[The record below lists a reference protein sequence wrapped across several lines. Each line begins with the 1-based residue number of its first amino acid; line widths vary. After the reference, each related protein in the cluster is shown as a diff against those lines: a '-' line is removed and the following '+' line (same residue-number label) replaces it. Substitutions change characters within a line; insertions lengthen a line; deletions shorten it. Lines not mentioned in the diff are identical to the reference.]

1 MTPEAKVKDKVK
13 KILKQHGVYYIMPA
27 TGGYGASGVP
37 DIICCFKG
45 YFFGI
50 ECKAGRNTTTA
61 LQESNL
67 QKIRAAG
74 GRAIVVNE
82 DNIDS
87 VTTLLGE
94 IDHA

>member
-1 MTPEAKVKDKVK
+1 
-13 KILKQHGVYYIMPA
+13 
-27 TGGYGASGVP
+27 VP